1 MTQKDSKLII
11 VTGGFG
17 FIGSRFVKAV
27 LENTTYNVKVI
38 DKLTYAGK
46 RSRVYDH
53 IDPKYQVR
61 LEEVNK
67 DINEVV
73 YADIVNA
80 NYIVNF
86 AAESHVDNSIADGKP
101 FIRSNIE
108 GVFNLL
114 EQARKVTKL
123 DKFIQISTDEVYGD
137 MDDLRGIQYAD
148 ESFKLR
154 PSSYYSASKAAADLL
169 VESASRTF
177 GIPYIITRS
186 CNNFGPN
193 QDAEKFIPKIFKSI
207 SEGEEVPIYGN
218 GLQSREWIHVDDNV
232 QIILKLMIT
241 GAKGT
246 TYNIGSGIHYKNIEI
261 VNYIGKILGK
271 EVLRKEVADRLGHDK
286 AYRVDANKVKHFL
299 GDRTYQPLERYL
311 KDVANEYKRV

>member
-27 LENTTYNVKVI
+27 LENTSHNVKVI
-38 DKLTYAGK
+38 DKLTYAGE

-53 IDPKYQVR
+53 IDQKYQVR

-123 DKFIQISTDEVYGD
+123 EKYNQISTDEVYGD
-137 MDDLRGIQYAD
+137 MDDLRGIQHAT
-148 ESFKLR
+148 
-154 PSSYYSASKAAADLL
+154 LL
-169 VESASRTF
+169 
-177 GIPYIITRS
+177 
-186 CNNFGPN
+186 
-193 QDAEKFIPKIFKSI
+193 Q
-207 SEGEEVPIYGN
+207 EV
-218 GLQSREWIHVDDNV
+218 V
-232 QIILKLMIT
+232 
-241 GAKGT
+241 T
-246 TYNIGSGIHYKNIEI
+246 TLDQTKTQRN
-261 VNYIGKILGK
+261 
-271 EVLRKEVADRLGHDK
+271 
-286 AYRVDANKVKHFL
+286 
-299 GDRTYQPLERYL
+299 
-311 KDVANEYKRV
+311 